1 MKKIAFIC
9 VNFNNSKITIDYIES
24 VYNIINI
31 DKVHFNISIVDNNS
45 LTDELIILE
54 NYLKKTQFSNI
65 ELIKNNDNLGYFS
78 GLNCGICKL
87 DVQDYDFVI
96 IGNNDLSFS
105 VDFIENLQ
113 KQYFTNDVMILAPNI
128 IRKDGIHQNPHFVN
142 KFSRLQNIYRSIY
155 FSNYYISIVCQLS
168 YNIIR
173 YFKNTNDRKEHE
185 KEIKIFMGYGACYVL
200 TKNFF
205 NNFSKLHSPVFL
217 MGEEGVLTN
226 QILSVSGSILYTPK
240 LIVYHLDHSSIGKL
254 YNKKLYN
261 FSRDSY
267 KVYISK
273 LKYIHEI

>member
-24 VYNIINI
+24 VYNITNINSI
-31 DKVHFNISIVDNNS
+31 FYKIIIVDNNS
-45 LTDELIILE
+45 TIDEFNVLE
-54 NYLKKTQFSNI
+54 NYIYKTKFSNV
-65 ELIKNNDNLGYFS
+65 ELIKNNENVGYFS
-78 GLNCGICKL
+78 GLNCGISEL

-128 IRKDGIHQNPHFVN
+128 IKKGGIHQNPHFVN
-142 KFSRLQNIYRSIY
+142 KFTSLQNIYRSIY

-173 YFKNTNDRKEHE
+173 YFNNSNDRKEHE
-185 KEIKIFMGYGACYVL
+185 KETKIFMGYGACYVL

-205 NNFSKLHSPVFL
+205 KNLDH
-217 MGEEGVLTN
+217 G
-226 QILSVSGSILYTPK
+226 LSGLLPK
-240 LIVYHLDHSSIGKL
+240 LIFPTRPAGFVP
-254 YNKKLYN
+254 
-261 FSRDSY
+261 
-267 KVYISK
+267 
-273 LKYIHEI
+273 